1 MDVLF
6 SVSDTAFETG
16 YVVLNARQISLMPF
30 VAGLLLALARNMAVA
45 TASKSKPS
53 GWKGS
58 WFEHRGQITTMY
70 ENQVLEPW
78 TMEEV
83 VPRGGV
89 RRLSQGPIL
98 T

>member
-6 SVSDTAFETG
+6 TVSDTAFETG
-16 YVVLNARQISLMPF
+16 YVVLNARQISLMPL
-30 VAGLLLALARNMAVA
+30 VAGLLLALAKNMAVA

-58 WFEHRGQITTMY
+58 WVEHRGQTTTMY
-70 ENQVLEPW
+70 ENQVLEPR

-83 VPRGGV
+83 VPRG
-89 RRLSQGPIL
+89 
-98 T
+98 